1 MDGRRRPSMPL
12 NSALTRFIKQGLSRG
27 VCPLCRV
34 AYKVDGEW
42 MWAFFDE
49 YSGDEDTMT
58 RLERARGFCP
68 DHAERL
74 RRLEVEGLRSN
85 LGISGIYL
93 DVFHALSHQLAELAS
108 EDNLEPAEKC
118 PACAFRDE
126 ELARNARY
134 LIEELESSES
144 SRNRFASSDGLC
156 LPHFEL
162 TWRTANG
169 PHQRELL
176 LDVQRRAVNAVV
188 RDLVENVRKQGQE
201 YRGDPDDREASS
213 WQRAIHLTAGWSK
226 EALRDDPPEPGQRY
240 ELPHFARVRPKAA
253 GGGAWLA
260 PD

>member
-1 MDGRRRPSMPL
+1 MAV

-34 AYKVDGEW
+34 AYKVEGEW
-42 MWAFFDE
+42 MWGFFDE
-49 YSGDEDTMT
+49 YSGDGDTMA
-58 RLERARGFCP
+58 RLESARGFCH

-85 LGISGIYL
+85 LGVSGIYL
-93 DVFHALSHQLAELAS
+93 DIFHALSHRLAELAV
-108 EDNLEPAEKC
+108 EDELEPAGKC
-118 PACAFRDE
+118 PACAVRDD

-134 LIEELESSES
+134 LIEEIGSSES
-144 SRNRFASSDGLC
+144 SRARFAESDGLC

-162 TWRTANG
+162 TWRTAKE
-169 PHQRELL
+169 PSQRELL

-188 RDLVENVRKQGQE
+188 RDLLENVRKQGHE
-201 YRGDPDDREASS
+201 YRGDPDEREASS

-226 EALRDDPPEPGQRY
+226 EALRDDPPEPGRRY

-253 GGGAWLA
+253 REEA
-260 PD
+260 